1 MATSKK
7 KSKLVKAMNEEWLGS
22 EKFIPTLEDCNHW
35 FRIINK
41 EIFDGEITVKFD
53 EIEIRRRHGL
63 WGECIGYTGEDGEQS
78 YTLSLHNSLKSK
90 QHFIQ
95 VIAHEMV
102 HLWEYSVHGTM
113 SHGVL
118 FHGWRDK
125 FEKYGLILTG
135 GNT

>member
-1 MATSKK
+1 MATNKK
-7 KSKLVKAMNEEWLGS
+7 KSKLVKVMNEECLGD
-22 EKFIPTLEDCNHW
+22 EKFIPTLEDCKHW

-41 EIFDGEITVKFD
+41 EIFDGELVKFE
-53 EIEIRRRHGL
+53 EIEIRRRHGR
-63 WGECIGYTGEDGEQS
+63 WGECIGYTGEDGERS
-78 YTLSLHNSLKSK
+78 CTLSLHSSLKSK

-102 HLWEYSVHGTM
+102 HLWEYTVHGTM
-113 SHGVL
+113 SHGAL
-118 FHGWRDK
+118 FHGWREK